1 MLACFQQKFP
11 QTFCIPTR
19 ISPDKCGSVKEELL
33 ELLDFYEV
41 NRFYHFLV
49 SAQSNFVLLLS
60 SAKTV
65 NKQGYIHAS
74 YQVEKNGMF

>member
-1 MLACFQQKFP
+1 MTALY
-11 QTFCIPTR
+11 
-19 ISPDKCGSVKEELL
+19 LL
-33 ELLDFYEV
+33 IY
-41 NRFYHFLV
+41 RHFLV

-74 YQVEKNGMF
+74 YQVLISLQLFSYFQWLEFSPCLKLQVIWRLTSKWLV